1 MEIGLI
7 GLGRMGANMARR
19 LINGGHH
26 LTVFNRTSAVSR
38 QFAEETGSK
47 AVFSLPD
54 LVASLAAPR
63 AVWVMVPAGAA
74 TEAMIN
80 DVVALLSPG
89 DIIIDGG
96 NTYYKD
102 DIRRAEALKPTGI
115 QYVTWAPAA
124 ACGESLKATA

>member
-54 LVASLAAPR
+54 LVASLSVPR

-74 TEAMIN
+74 TEAMLKI
-80 DVVALLSPG
+80 G
-89 DIIIDGG
+89 
-96 NTYYKD
+96 
-102 DIRRAEALKPTGI
+102 RAH
-115 QYVTWAPAA
+115 V
-124 ACGESLKATA
+124 